1 MPADTLHD
9 RGELDETAIQF
20 LEEIIEFQRIIHVII
35 IHDGHGVIFYPMFFQ
50 QLDSL
55 HHFIERGES
64 LPVPTVFVVELL
76 RAIDRYTH
84 QEIIFLEKLAPLIIQ

>member
-1 MPADTLHD
+1 
-9 RGELDETAIQF
+9 
-20 LEEIIEFQRIIHVII
+20 
-35 IHDGHGVIFYPMFFQ
+35 MFFQ